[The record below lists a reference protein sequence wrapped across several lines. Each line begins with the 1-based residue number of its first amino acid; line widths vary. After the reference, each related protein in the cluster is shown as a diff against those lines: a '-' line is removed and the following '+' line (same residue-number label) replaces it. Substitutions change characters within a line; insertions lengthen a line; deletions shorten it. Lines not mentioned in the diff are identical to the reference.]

1 MLVHVITSSNSALY
15 ANELSELFRIRHK
28 IYVEEKGWRE
38 PSPDGMECDQFDT
51 EHAVHLVGIQDGRI
65 IAGSRFLPT
74 TQPHLLSEIFPH
86 LCTRPG
92 VLRHERAAEWTRGFI
107 IPEFRE
113 KAGLTIK
120 AQFCAAVM
128 EYCLNQGIEQIG
140 GIQEIYWLP
149 LWKRFGWRV
158 NVIGEAAEI
167 DGVLCVPAYF
177 EVSVDA
183 LEGVR
188 RRANLSSSNL
198 IERGRLEP
206 FVPVQA
212 PAFDATIF
220 SAV

>member
-15 ANELSELFRIRHK
+15 ASELNELFRIRHK
-28 IYVEEKGWRE
+28 IYVEEKRWRE
-38 PSPDGMECDQFDT
+38 PSPDGMERDQFDT
-51 EHAVHLVGIQDGRI
+51 EHAVHLVGIQEGRI
-65 IAGSRFLPT
+65 IAGSRLVPT
-74 TQPHLLSEIFPH
+74 TQPHLLSEVFPH

-92 VLRHERAAEWTRGFI
+92 VLRHERVAEWTRGFV

-113 KAGLTIK
+113 KAGVTIK

-158 NVIGEAAEI
+158 TVIGDAAAI

-177 EVSVDA
+177 EVSVEA
-183 LEGVR
+183 FEGVKK
-188 RRANLSSSNL
+188 RAVLSRSNL
-198 IERGRLEP
+198 VERGDIVP

-212 PAFDATIF
+212 PAFDASILSTF
-220 SAV
+220 